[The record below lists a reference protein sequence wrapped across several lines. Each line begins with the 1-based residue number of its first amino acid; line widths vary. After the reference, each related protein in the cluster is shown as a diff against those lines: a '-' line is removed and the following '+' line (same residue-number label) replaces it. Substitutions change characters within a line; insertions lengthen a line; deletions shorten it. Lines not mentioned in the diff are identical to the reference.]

1 MQASGA
7 TCAGSAARG
16 ACVLLSDSLD
26 DVRERNGEPPVSAV
40 TIERGYPNLVLLPN
54 CYRKI
59 SARYMYTVKNDFS
72 IRSRFQCAVTVPR
85 APHGAWRAG
94 PRTHGR
100 TSPPPA
106 ARSGGPRQP
115 RAGERGA
122 SNAPPRSAQTSP
134 HRCHVRHFLRC
145 GSCVPSA
152 VDSTVECRVAAV
164 CDDYLVSHNTTLSA
178 GGRGG
183 VRLLLVFP
191 RSTIDN
197 GKESAR

>member
-1 MQASGA
+1 VQASGA

-59 SARYMYTVKNDFS
+59 SARYMYTVKNDLLVRPVCS
-72 IRSRFQCAVTVPR
+72 DADGSRR
-85 APHGAWRAG
+85 AAAWRAG
-94 PRTHGR
+94 RRRRRPRVPGVRGSREPAGAAPQTPRRAVRRPHR
-100 TSPPPA
+100 TDVTSDIF
-106 ARSGGPRQP
+106 
-115 RAGERGA
+115 
-122 SNAPPRSAQTSP
+122 NAVGVAFRPRSTRLSSVA
-134 HRCHVRHFLRC
+134 
-145 GSCVPSA
+145 
-152 VDSTVECRVAAV
+152 VAAV

-191 RSTIDN
+191 RSTIDH